1 MKRIVLSVGVVA
13 VVLAGATRAHAQ
25 SSMDAFHGYLT
36 GQAAWATGGD
46 VTSPAFTPAFT
57 VSVQEYNGWGAE
69 FDFGYSADADA
80 GLQELDLATYMFNA
94 NFIQPRG
101 RWRPFVSAGVGVMQN
116 IHAAFACG
124 NVAILEIP
132 PLAGPLHTEIW
143 GDGYRFENGCILPPQ
158 APGLGVRL
166 TDEVK
171 AKFPFVAGSGEW
183 NTVPGGKGVPR

>member
-13 VVLAGATRAHAQ
+13 VVLAAATRAHAQ

-80 GLQELDLATYMFNA
+80 GLQEVDLATYMFNA

-101 RWRPFVSAGVGVMQN
+101 RWRPFVSAGVGVMQIDGCN
-116 IHAAFACG
+116 TPCSRAAKTYDLGINGGGGLFYTMNDIVAVRGDLRYFKSFAEHPD
-124 NVAILEIP
+124 LQRP
-132 PLAGPLHTEIW
+132 
-143 GDGYRFENGCILPPQ
+143 DGFGFFRLSVGVTFQWTILP
-158 APGLGVRL
+158 
-166 TDEVK
+166 
-171 AKFPFVAGSGEW
+171 
-183 NTVPGGKGVPR
+183 